1 MKLLFASTNK
11 QKIAEIK
18 TLLPNYEIV
27 SLLDYPEIPDVEETE
42 STIEGNARLK
52 SEAIAEL
59 VDLPVFSD
67 DSGLFIDVLDGA
79 PGVHS
84 ARWTGTHRDYQTQN
98 DKVLELMAGKENR
111 KAHYTTVIAFS
122 TKTDGIIST
131 QVFEGQMP
139 LEIAESES
147 TTPGFSYD
155 TIVKYNGKYVS
166 ELTKDE
172 KNKFSSRAIAIRK
185 FEEKLKFKN
194 KKNSVKNVNINMLKK
209 YCNNTKTFLMHLFI
223 IINVF

>member
-18 TLLPNYEIV
+18 TLLPKYEIV

-52 SEAIAEL
+52 SEAIAKL

-67 DSGLFIDVLDGA
+67 DSGLFVDALDGA

-84 ARWTGTHRDYQTQN
+84 ARWTGHHRDYQAQN

-111 KAHYTTVIAFS
+111 NAHYTTVIAYS

-131 QVFEGQMP
+131 HVFEGQMP
-139 LEIAESES
+139 LEIAKSES
-147 TTPGFSYD
+147 ATPGFSYD
-155 TIVKYNGKYVS
+155 TIAKYNGTYVS
-166 ELTKDE
+166 EMTKDE
-172 KNKFSSRAIAIRK
+172 KNKFSSRAIAVRK
-185 FEEKLKFKN
+185 FEENLK
-194 KKNSVKNVNINMLKK
+194 
-209 YCNNTKTFLMHLFI
+209 
-223 IINVF
+223 

>member
-18 TLLPNYEIV
+18 TLLPEYEIV

-98 DKVLELMAGKENR
+98 DKVLELMVGKE
-111 KAHYTTVIAFS
+111 
-122 TKTDGIIST
+122 
-131 QVFEGQMP
+131 
-139 LEIAESES
+139 
-147 TTPGFSYD
+147 
-155 TIVKYNGKYVS
+155 IVK
-166 ELTKDE
+166 LT
-172 KNKFSSRAIAIRK
+172 IQQ
-185 FEEKLKFKN
+185 
-194 KKNSVKNVNINMLKK
+194 
-209 YCNNTKTFLMHLFI
+209 
-223 IINVF
+223 

>member
-1 MKLLFASTNK
+1 MVVIGFIIMSLLYTDSVTYFIDERVEMKLLFASTNK

-52 SEAIAEL
+52 SEEIAKL

-67 DSGLFIDVLDGA
+67 DSGLFVEALDGA

-84 ARWTGTHRDYQTQN
+84 ARWTGHHRDYQTQN

-111 KAHYTTVIAFS
+111 NAHYTTVIAYS

-166 ELTKDE
+166 ELTTDE
-172 KNKFSSRAIAIRK
+172 KNKFSSRAIAVRK
-185 FEEKLKFKN
+185 FEENLK
-194 KKNSVKNVNINMLKK
+194 
-209 YCNNTKTFLMHLFI
+209 
-223 IINVF
+223 

>member
-1 MKLLFASTNK
+1 MIGFIIMSLLYTDSVTYFIDERVEMKLLFASTNK

-122 TKTDGIIST
+122 TKTNGIIST

-139 LEIAESES
+139 LEIAECES

-172 KNKFSSRAIAIRK
+172 KNKFSSRAIAVRK
-185 FEEKLKFKN
+185 FEENLK
-194 KKNSVKNVNINMLKK
+194 
-209 YCNNTKTFLMHLFI
+209 
-223 IINVF
+223 

>member
-52 SEAIAEL
+52 SEAIARL

-67 DSGLFIDVLDGA
+67 DSGLFIDALEGA

-84 ARWTGTHRDYQTQN
+84 ARWTGHHRDYQTQN

-111 KAHYTTVIAFS
+111 NAHYTTVIAYS
-122 TKTDGIIST
+122 TQTDGIIST
-131 QVFEGQMP
+131 QVYEGQMP

-147 TTPGFSYD
+147 TIPGFSYD

-166 ELTKDE
+166 ELTTDE
-172 KNKFSSRAIAIRK
+172 KNKFSSRAIAVRK
-185 FEEKLKFKN
+185 FEEKLK
-194 KKNSVKNVNINMLKK
+194 
-209 YCNNTKTFLMHLFI
+209 
-223 IINVF
+223 

>member
-1 MKLLFASTNK
+1 MMVVIGFIIMSLLYTDSVTYFIDERVEMKLLFASTNK

-52 SEAIAEL
+52 SEEIAKL

-67 DSGLFIDVLDGA
+67 DSGLFVEALDGA

-84 ARWTGTHRDYQTQN
+84 ARWTGHHRDYQTQN

-111 KAHYTTVIAFS
+111 NAHYTTVIAYS

-166 ELTKDE
+166 ELTTDE
-172 KNKFSSRAIAIRK
+172 KNKFSSRAIAVRK
-185 FEEKLKFKN
+185 FEENLK
-194 KKNSVKNVNINMLKK
+194 
-209 YCNNTKTFLMHLFI
+209 
-223 IINVF
+223 